1 MNKDFIE
8 ELEILKCKHEQLG
21 EDLQK
26 LEEKYS
32 YMYDHR
38 LVSHLLAKAGI
49 TYIETTVEELN
60 KETAMYVC
68 ERREDGK
75 IILHLQEVSS
85 YE

>member
-8 ELEILKCKHEQLG
+8 ELLVLRAKHEQLG

-32 YMYDHR
+32 YMNDYR
-38 LVSHLLAKAGI
+38 LVSHFLAKAGI
-49 TYIETTVEELN
+49 TYIETTEEALN

>member
-8 ELEILKCKHEQLG
+8 ELLILRAKHEQLG

-26 LEEKYS
+26 IEEKYS
-32 YMYDHR
+32 YMNDYR

-49 TYIETTVEELN
+49 TYIETTEEALN
-60 KETAMYVC
+60 KETAVYIC
-68 ERREDGK
+68 EHREDGK
-75 IILHLQEVSS
+75 IIVRLVEVSS